1 MGLAWALLGT
11 SAALAAP
18 PPSGVALRWS
28 SPDECPDD
36 AALVAAVEGFLGQK
50 LSEAREQQLSASVSV
65 AGSERD
71 GFAAKLRFTSR
82 EGLEE
87 RSLEHRECQKLME
100 GAALLI
106 ALAVDPERVKARQQ
120 AGNEQPPTAAP
131 TPEAQPPAPV
141 VSALVSPAP
150 SALGPQRD
158 QASPVPVTAPAGRS
172 SKIVPA
178 LELFGFAGSGA
189 LPSAGPGLGAA
200 FGLRN
205 GRFELGLASHYWF
218 ERSVPVRQGTQAE
231 IQLSLWTASLRAC
244 AWPLLG
250 NWALRACVASGFG
263 DLSGMG
269 QGVDNARPGHAL
281 YAALSSEVSVR
292 YGQSRLA
299 PQFGIAGSWAVARP
313 AYGVNLNAQQTE
325 IFRPDWL
332 NLQGFVGLAYR
343 L

>member
-1 MGLAWALLGT
+1 MGLVWALLST
-11 SAALAAP
+11 SALAAP
-18 PPSGVALRWS
+18 APSGVALRWN

-36 AALVAAVEGFLGQK
+36 AALVAAVEDFLGQQ

-65 AGSERD
+65 VGSERD

-87 RSLEHRECQKLME
+87 RSLEHRECRKLME
-100 GAALLI
+100 GAALLV

-120 AGNEQPPTAAP
+120 ASNEQRPTAAP
-131 TPEAQPPAPV
+131 TPEVPPPAPA
-141 VSALVSPAP
+141 VSTPVSPAP
-150 SALGPQRD
+150 SILGPERD
-158 QASPVPVTAPAGRS
+158 QASPVPVASRRAS
-172 SKIVPA
+172 QIA
-178 LELFGFAGSGA
+178 QQLELFGFAGSGA
-189 LPSAGPGLGAA
+189 LPSAGPGFGAA
-200 FGLRN
+200 FGLRR
-205 GRFELGLASHYWF
+205 GRFELGLTGQYWF
-218 ERSVPVRQGTQAE
+218 QRSASVRQGTQAE

-250 NWALRACVASGFG
+250 DWALRACVASALG

-269 QGVDNARPGHAL
+269 QGVDNSRPGHAL
-281 YAALSSEVSVR
+281 YSALSSEVSVR
-292 YGQSRLA
+292 YGQARLA
-299 PQFGIAGSWAVARP
+299 PLLGISAAWVIARP
-313 AYGVNLNAQQTE
+313 AYGVNLNALKTE